1 MRLQMLQMLV
11 GPRYDGVMEILSP
24 EDRVVLWR
32 AAIDAEGASRQAL
45 VHAIAKEIFESLG
58 DLDMYAD
65 EYAELTVESLST
77 LDDAG
82 LFASD
87 SLRRCL
93 EGLREPGG
101 GIALLVAK
109 IAGLL
114 REAAG
119 VEHLGV
125 ERRIRAVEMA
135 SQWREH
141 LIAREAAEPGYLS
154 VADVAARYGVTTQ
167 AVYKW
172 LAKGRIQGT
181 RGPGGS
187 WRIPAAQF
195 EADAR
200 PATTRGRL
208 DELQRQLVSLHRE
221 TELPGE
227 EELGSQMRAED

>member
-1 MRLQMLQMLV
+1 
-11 GPRYDGVMEILSP
+11 MEILSP

-32 AAIDAEGASRQAL
+32 AAIDAEGTRRQTL
-45 VHAIAKEIFESLG
+45 VRAIAKEIFESLG
-58 DLDMYAD
+58 ALDMYAD
-65 EYAELTVESLST
+65 QYAQLTVESLST

-93 EGLREPGG
+93 EALHEPGG
-101 GIALLVAK
+101 GVELLAAE

-114 REAAG
+114 RDAAG
-119 VEHLGV
+119 VERLGV
-125 ERRIRAVEMA
+125 QRRIRAVEMA

-141 LIAREAAEPGYLS
+141 LLLREPAEPGYLS
-154 VADVAARYGVTTQ
+154 VADVAARYGVSTQ

-172 LAKGRIQGT
+172 LAKQRIDGT

-195 EADAR
+195 QADTR
-200 PATTRGRL
+200 PATTRERL
-208 DELQRQLVSLHRE
+208 DALQSQLLSLRE
-221 TELPGE
+221 DSDLPAE
-227 EELGSQMRAED
+227 EELGGQLRTED

>member
-1 MRLQMLQMLV
+1 
-11 GPRYDGVMEILSP
+11 MEILSP

-32 AAIDAEGASRQAL
+32 AAIDAEGTRRETL
-45 VHAIAKEIFESLG
+45 VRAIAKEIFESLG
-58 DLDMYAD
+58 ALNMYAD
-65 EYAELTVESLST
+65 QYAQLTIESLST

-93 EGLREPGG
+93 EALHEPGG
-101 GIALLVAK
+101 GVELLAAE

-114 REAAG
+114 RDAAG
-119 VEHLGV
+119 IEHLGV
-125 ERRIRAVEMA
+125 QRRIRAVEMA

-141 LIAREAAEPGYLS
+141 LLVREPAEPGYLS
-154 VADVAARYGVTTQ
+154 VADVAARYGVSSQ

-172 LAKGRIQGT
+172 LSKRRIEGT

-195 EADAR
+195 QSDTR
-200 PATTRGRL
+200 PATTRERL
-208 DELQRQLVSLHRE
+208 DALQAQLISLRE
-221 TELPGE
+221 GSDLPGE
-227 EELGSQMRAED
+227 EELGGQLRAEG

>member
-1 MRLQMLQMLV
+1 
-11 GPRYDGVMEILSP
+11 MEILSP

-32 AAIDAEGASRQAL
+32 AAIDADGARRETL
-45 VHAIAKEIFESLG
+45 VRAIAKEIFESLG
-58 DLDMYAD
+58 ALDMYAD
-65 EYAELTVESLST
+65 QYAQLTIESLGT

-93 EGLREPGG
+93 EALHEPAGG
-101 GIALLVAK
+101 VELLAAE

-114 REAAG
+114 RDAAS
-119 VEHLGV
+119 VAQLGV
-125 ERRIRAVEMA
+125 QRRIRAVEMA

-141 LIAREAAEPGYLS
+141 LLVREPAEPGYLS
-154 VADVAARYGVTTQ
+154 VADVAARYGVSTQ

-172 LAKGRIQGT
+172 LAKQRIEGT

-195 EADAR
+195 RSDTR
-200 PATTRGRL
+200 PAATRERL
-208 DELQRQLVSLHRE
+208 DALQAQLLSLHSDSD
-221 TELPGE
+221 LPAE
-227 EELGSQMRAED
+227 EELGGQLRAAG

>member
-1 MRLQMLQMLV
+1 
-11 GPRYDGVMEILSP
+11 MEILSP

-32 AAIDAEGASRQAL
+32 AAVDAEGARRETL
-45 VHAIAKEIFESLG
+45 VRTIAKEIFESLG
-58 DLDMYAD
+58 ALDMYAD
-65 EYAELTVESLST
+65 RYAQLTIESLGI

-93 EGLREPGG
+93 EALHEPGG
-101 GIALLVAK
+101 GVELLAAE

-114 REAAG
+114 RDAAG
-119 VEHLGV
+119 IEHLGV
-125 ERRIRAVEMA
+125 QRRIRAVEMA

-141 LIAREAAEPGYLS
+141 LLLREPAEPGYLS
-154 VADVAARYGVTTQ
+154 VADVAARYGVSTQ

-172 LAKGRIQGT
+172 LSKQRIAGT

-195 EADAR
+195 RSDTR
-200 PATTRGRL
+200 PAATRERL
-208 DELQRQLVSLHRE
+208 DALQAQLISLHDGSD
-221 TELPGE
+221 LPAE
-227 EELGSQMRAED
+227 EELGGQLRTGG

>member
-1 MRLQMLQMLV
+1 M
-11 GPRYDGVMEILSP
+11 DILSP

-32 AAIDAEGASRQAL
+32 AAIDAEGAQRETL
-45 VHAIAKEIFESLG
+45 VRAIAKEIFESLG
-58 DLDMYAD
+58 ALDLYAD
-65 EYAELTVESLST
+65 EYAQLTVESLRT
-77 LDDAG
+77 LDEAG

-93 EGLREPGG
+93 EALHEPDGG
-101 GIALLVAK
+101 VDLIVGE

-114 REAAG
+114 RAAAG

-125 ERRIRAVEMA
+125 ESRVRAIEMA

-141 LIAREAAEPGYLS
+141 ILGRDRPEPAYLS
-154 VADVAARYGVTTQ
+154 VGDVAARFGVTTQ

-172 LAKGRIQGT
+172 LQKQRIEGT

-195 EADAR
+195 ERDTR
-200 PATTRGRL
+200 PAKTRDQL
-208 DELQRQLVSLHRE
+208 DALQAHLVSLHHGSG
-221 TELPGE
+221 LPSE
-227 EELGSQMRAED
+227 EELGEQLRSES

>member
-1 MRLQMLQMLV
+1 
-11 GPRYDGVMEILSP
+11 MEILSP

-32 AAIDAEGASRQAL
+32 AAIEADGSRREAL
-45 VHAIAKEIFESLG
+45 MHAIAKEVVDNLSALDLYEDRYAQLTLESL
-58 DLDMYAD
+58 
-65 EYAELTVESLST
+65 ET

-93 EGLREPGG
+93 ENLHEPSGG
-101 GIALLVAK
+101 ADLLAAEL
-109 IAGLL
+109 AGLL
-114 REAAG
+114 RAAAD

-125 ERRIRAVEMA
+125 QRRVRAVEMA

-141 LIAREAAEPGYLS
+141 VLGRRRPEPAYLS
-154 VADVAARYGVTTQ
+154 VGDVAARFGVTTQ

-172 LAKGRIQGT
+172 LQKQRIEGT

-195 EADAR
+195 ERDTR
-200 PATTRGRL
+200 PVSTRERL
-208 DELQRQLVSLHRE
+208 DSLQAELIRLHGDSDLL
-221 TELPGE
+221 T
-227 EELGSQMRAED
+227 AI

>member
-1 MRLQMLQMLV
+1 M
-11 GPRYDGVMEILSP
+11 DILSP

-32 AAIDAEGASRQAL
+32 AAIDAEGAKRQAL
-45 VHAIAKEIFESLG
+45 VHAIAKEVFDNLG
-58 DLDMYAD
+58 ELDMYAD
-65 EYAELTVESLST
+65 EYAQLTLESLGT

-82 LFASD
+82 LFGSD

-93 EGLREPGG
+93 EDLHEPGG
-101 GIALLVAK
+101 GMELLVAK

-125 ERRIRAVEMA
+125 QRRIRAIEMA

-141 LIAREAAEPGYLS
+141 LITRERAEPGYLS

-172 LAKGRIQGT
+172 LAKGRIDGT

-195 EADAR
+195 EADTR
-200 PATTRGRL
+200 TPATRERL
-208 DELQRQLVSLHRE
+208 DALQSQLITLHRDVE
-221 TELPGE
+221 VSGE
-227 EELGSQMRAED
+227 EELGEQMRAED